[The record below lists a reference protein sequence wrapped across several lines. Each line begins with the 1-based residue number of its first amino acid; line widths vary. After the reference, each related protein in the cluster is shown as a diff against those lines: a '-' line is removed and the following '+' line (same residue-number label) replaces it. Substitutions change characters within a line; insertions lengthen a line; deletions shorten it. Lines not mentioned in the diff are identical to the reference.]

1 MNATSPET
9 TEPISSCTQTASP
22 DPATSAALSVAGDPT
37 AGGRGAPVTR
47 GVGGERGEGDAGV
60 YNAYFSSS
68 SCDHG
73 AEFACGASN
82 AADSC
87 VEPKAL
93 GAVSSRRRRCEMRV
107 RQCVR
112 VCVPDR

>member
-1 MNATSPET
+1 MSLTMMNATSPET
-9 TEPISSCTQTASP
+9 TEPISSCTQAANPDAAGAADIVADATA
-22 DPATSAALSVAGDPT
+22 DPA
-37 AGGRGAPVTR
+37 GGLRGVTVTR
-47 GVGGERGEGDAGV
+47 GERGEGDAGV
-60 YNAYFSSS
+60 YNAYLSSS

-93 GAVSSRRRRCEMRV
+93 GVV
-107 RQCVR
+107 
-112 VCVPDR
+112 

>member
-1 MNATSPET
+1 MSLTAMNATSPET
-9 TEPISSCTQTASP
+9 TEPISSCTQTANPDAAGSADIVADATA
-22 DPATSAALSVAGDPT
+22 DPA
-37 AGGRGAPVTR
+37 GGLRGVTVTR

-60 YNAYFSSS
+60 YNAYLSSS

-93 GAVSSRRRRCEMRV
+93 GAV
-107 RQCVR
+107 
-112 VCVPDR
+112 